1 MKTRKIHNLIEKNKK
16 SDEID
21 ELISK
26 IGEENYCHVFDGK
39 LYRDSCFKFFSAL
52 EILSKLHM
60 EMLMPLA
67 WALDLQLK
75 LNKQKARSN
84 KFRKKCGEVNKFNAK
99 KL

>member
-1 MKTRKIHNLIEKNKK
+1 MKSRKIHNLIEENKK
-16 SDEID
+16 SAEVD

-26 IGEENYCHVFDGK
+26 IGEENYCHVFDSK

-67 WALDLQLK
+67 RALDLQLK
-75 LNKQKARSN
+75 LEKQKDSKN
-84 KFRKKCGEVNKFNAK
+84 G
-99 KL
+99 L